1 MCLQRRDVLQVGE
14 GCLLTLNCLEMLKF
28 SLEKTKELQ
37 IEFQKTRVGVSQA
50 GVSRI
55 LERKIEIFR

>member
-14 GCLLTLNCLEMLKF
+14 GCLLTLTCLEMLKI
-28 SLEKTKELQ
+28 SLEKTKEFQ
-37 IEFQKTRVGVSQA
+37 IDFHLTRVGVSQA

>member
-1 MCLQRRDVLQVGE
+1 
-14 GCLLTLNCLEMLKF
+14 MLKI
-28 SLEKTKELQ
+28 SLEKTKEFQ
-37 IEFQKTRVGVSQA
+37 IDFHLTRVGVSQA